1 MANKSV
7 TRKELEKVLARLEQ
21 VEKENKSLRK
31 KSKTSSKKKDSWE
44 EIDRKVYKEDGSPVR
59 YARLLKKGRKK
70 KMCMGTYWF
79 CKKGEERAKNIP
91 EYYIEGRGFYKKSEK
106 KVKGYYIPHKY
117 EATMSK
123 KELKEC
129 HDSM

>member
-1 MANKSV
+1 MAKSV

-21 VEKENKSLRK
+21 VEKENKALRK
-31 KSKTSSKKKDSWE
+31 KKGSSSSKKKNTWK

-59 YARLLKKGRKK
+59 YARLMKKGRKK
-70 KMCMGTYWF
+70 ELRMGTYWF
-79 CKKGEERAKNIP
+79 CKKGEERAKSIP
-91 EYYIEGRGFYKKSEK
+91 DYYIEGRDFYKKSEK

-129 HDSM
+129 IDLF